1 MFHAP
6 MPVCLSVIKK
16 MKVKDKE
23 NEREKEKIN

>member
-6 MPVCLSVIKK
+6 TPVCLSVIKK

-23 NEREKEKIN
+23 NEKEKEK